1 MPASNRF
8 PCTHNS
14 RPDYTHRTRG
24 ASHCTKAIR
33 ISYWQERTQRLY
45 IDNIPSKVEVS
56 YLVPMSEFN
65 SEPYVLKAYV
75 DYNEA
80 RHARNGKLKVTMS
93 LMPELYRNASMT
105 PDSVEY
111 IIEPKRAQ

>member
-1 MPASNRF
+1 MLLQEKSVSTNHHSEHEQRSRLEYTTMI
-8 PCTHNS
+8 PCPGKT
-14 RPDYTHRTRG
+14 G
-24 ASHCTKAIR
+24 K
-33 ISYWQERTQRLY
+33 L
-45 IDNIPSKVEVS
+45 S